1 MTEDRFAYHICQ
13 GLNRSLDDISP
24 GALRRLE
31 AARHHAL
38 SHQRQEERQTAL
50 ASAGAGEFGHS
61 EWFVDG
67 RFRQMMA
74 IVLLLVGMA
83 MAVYWQGHQY
93 INDLEDIDSALLTD
107 DIPPDAFLDKG
118 FAAWLD
124 DSSEE

>member
-1 MTEDRFAYHICQ
+1 MTEERFAYHICQ

-38 SHQRQEERQTAL
+38 SHQRQEVRQTAPVL
-50 ASAGAGEFGHS
+50 AGTAEHGDIKLS
-61 EWFVDG
+61 VDA
-67 RFRQMMA
+67 RFWQMMA
-74 IVLLLVGMA
+74 ILLLLVGMA
-83 MAVYWQGHQY
+83 LAVYWQGHQY

-124 DSSEE
+124 SSEE